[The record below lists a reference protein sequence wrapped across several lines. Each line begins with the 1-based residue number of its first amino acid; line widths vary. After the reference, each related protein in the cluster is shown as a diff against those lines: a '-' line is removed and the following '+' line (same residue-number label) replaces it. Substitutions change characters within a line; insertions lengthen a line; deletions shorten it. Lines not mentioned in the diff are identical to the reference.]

1 MPNTGKSAAKS
12 LRVLVVVSDTE
23 VNVALRE
30 DLAHGLGE
38 AGCLLVDVVAA
49 GLAVIDRIE
58 QTQPDVIVIEA
69 ESDWRD
75 ALEHV
80 CVATQHAPRPIVL
93 FTENPDTADAR
104 HAIAAGVSA
113 YVVAGLAAERVRPV
127 IEVAMARFDIE
138 QSMRAELTDAREKL
152 AERKEIE
159 RAKGLLMEKLA
170 LTEDDAFRKL
180 RRLAM
185 DRKETLRAAARRVID
200 AAQLFG

>member
-1 MPNTGKSAAKS
+1 MSTKS
-12 LRVLVVVSDTE
+12 LRVLVVCSGHDVD
-23 VNVALRE
+23 AAMRE

-38 AGCLLVDVVAA
+38 AGCELLDVVEA
-49 GLAVIDRIE
+49 GIEVIDRIAR
-58 QTQPDVIVIEA
+58 TQPDVIVIEA

-80 CVATQHAPRPIVL
+80 CVATQDAPRPIVL
-93 FTENPDTADAR
+93 FTENPDTAGAR

-138 QSMRAELTDAREKL
+138 QSIRAELTDAREKL
-152 AERKEIE
+152 AERKVIE
-159 RAKGLLMEKLA
+159 RAKGVLMEKLR
-170 LTEDDAFRKL
+170 LTEEDAYRKL

-185 DRKETLRAAARRVID
+185 DRKETLRAAAERVID
-200 AAQLFG
+200 AASLFG